1 MCIISQHSYHVS
13 LRYFC
18 FFPKHGSKNLRDD
31 RKLEKRETN
40 KTLRAM
46 PSTLSSLLSSLS
58 ILREV
63 ERGAAPTE

>member
-18 FFPKHGSKNLRDD
+18 FPKHGSKNLRDD
-31 RKLEKRETN
+31 RKSEKRETN